1 MPKDATSIKMTAQYR
16 DEEFDVTTAELQAV
30 AFYSTRDF
38 HIHVSTST
46 EQAELNEFA
55 VFHMKSNFHFQD
67 FSYVV
72 RKLPY
77 MFNSF
82 LYIKIK
88 VNKTFF

>member
-1 MPKDATSIKMTAQYR
+1 MHILFRKILVPKDASSMKITAHYK
-16 DEEFDVTTAELQAV
+16 DDEFDVTTAELQAV

-55 VFHMKSNFHFQD
+55 VFHLKSNFHFQD

-72 RKLPY
+72 RQL
-77 MFNSF
+77 
-82 LYIKIK
+82 L
-88 VNKTFF
+88 